1 MKPKDTS
8 SVIEL
13 LSKGSRA
20 KIGYTSEE
28 ILLRVNK
35 SDKAIDREIKGLL
48 KWRKIEAIILFFG
61 EDDKNYLLIYR
72 VIS

>member
-1 MKPKDTS
+1 MKPKDTP
-8 SVIEL
+8 SVIDL

-35 SDKAIDREIKGLL
+35 SDQAISNEIKKLL
-48 KWRKIEAIILFFG
+48 KWRKIEAIIFFI
-61 EDDKNYLLIYR
+61 DDTDKNYLLIYR
-72 VIS
+72 LIK